1 MILKKH
7 EAYDEMSILN
17 DIALLILDRD
27 VTLNENIQIACIP
40 NASSNTYPGTN
51 VDGWIVGWGLRFNI
65 NIKY

>member
-1 MILKKH
+1 
-7 EAYDEMSILN
+7 MSILN

-51 VDGWIVGWGLRFNI
+51 VDGWIVGWGLRFFLI
-65 NIKY
+65 LTKDFETQKSVL